1 MKTQF
6 GVSIKILR
14 SDNGSEF
21 LNAPLKA
28 LLDSLGVIHQT
39 SCVYT
44 PQQNGKVERKHRHLL
59 NVAKA
64 LRFQASLPIHF
75 WGDCLLAATYLI
87 NRTPTPLLSGQSPF
101 EVLFHKPPSYN
112 HLKVFGCLCYA
123 TIVPHQRDKF
133 ASRAIKGVF
142 LGYPYGTKGYRVLDL
157 ETKSV
162 FISRDVQFVEHI
174 FPF

>member
-44 PQQNGKVERKHRHLL
+44 PQQNGKVERKHRQLL
-59 NVAKA
+59 NVARA
-64 LRFQASLPIHF
+64 LRFQASLLIHF

-133 ASRAIKGVF
+133 APIAIKGVF
-142 LGYPYGTKGYRVLDL
+142 LGYPYGTKGYRVIDL
-157 ETKSV
+157 ETKRV